1 MTLYQLGTLTVLTA
15 DTSDSSEITVTAHRQ
30 VDETHLTAAR
40 DALTPWHPTSGPD
53 RVNAFVPASAREDA
67 LDALTD
73 ALPPLYG
80 AALRRARALHL
91 ADVATEDALE
101 LVRAGDISKSEA
113 ARVLDVTRQ
122 TIDRWLGEWQRS

>member
-15 DTSDSSEITVTAHRQ
+15 DTSDSSEITVTAYRK

-40 DALTPWHPTSGPD
+40 TALAPWHPASGPD
-53 RVNAFVPASAREDA
+53 RVSAFVPASAREDA

-73 ALPPLYG
+73 ALTPLYG

-91 ADVATEDALE
+91 ADVATEDILE
-101 LVRAGDISKSEA
+101 LVRAGQASKAEA
-113 ARVLDVTRQ
+113 ALVLDVTRQ
-122 TIDRWLGEWQRS
+122 TLDRWLGEWQRS